1 MVYRQN
7 KKIFLAVF
15 ITIML
20 LFGVNSAYAA
30 WWDIVSLNKGLPV
43 PSDTEEV
50 KREERLIVGN
60 KFDFIYYVSKSD
72 ITVIKNFYRSKL
84 VASGW
89 VEQELAQ
96 DLKQLPGVKINPDM
110 EQTLGHN
117 LSFSKDEEQLI
128 ISFLPSQYSRD
139 NKTRFTVCYG
149 KIAKDFKETQ
159 ETPTLPALIDKP
171 KKDVAPVYPEASLVA
186 LSEQAKSLKASY
198 AVKSDIEDVLVF
210 YKENMPGYGWSLV
223 NEKPIDRK
231 TAGGLSGLDL
241 EDCPSCKNSLPA
253 AGNAAIELR
262 FGQLDFSNQAG
273 DRCSIMASNA
283 KSPQGAPSPLSITTI
298 LVDYEEKK

>member
-1 MVYRQN
+1 MVCRQN

-30 WWDIVSLNKGLPV
+30 WWDIASLNKGLSV
-43 PSDTEEV
+43 PSDAEEV
-50 KREERLIVGN
+50 KREERLIAGN

-84 VASGW
+84 AASGW

-110 EQTLGHN
+110 EQTLGYN

-159 ETPTLPALIDKP
+159 ETPALPALIDKP

-198 AVKSDIEDVLVF
+198 AVKADIEGVLVF

-231 TAGGLSGLDL
+231 TAGGLSGLGL
-241 EDCPSCKNSLPA
+241 EDCPSCKNSLSS

-283 KSPQGAPSPLSITTI
+283 KSPQGTPSPLSITTI